1 MLLDRPLAFVD
12 LETTGGMAT
21 HDRITEIAIITFDGQ
36 TTTSW
41 SQLVNPET
49 RIPVQI
55 ERITGISNAM
65 VADAPRFSDIA
76 QEVFQRLENHLF
88 IAHNVRFDYGFLKN
102 EFKRVG
108 IDFRSPVLC
117 TVKLSRKLYPQY
129 PRHSLDSLIERHGL
143 VVTDRHRALAD
154 TQAIFDFWQLVHGTF
169 PAAQMTAVLKELT
182 GRPSLPSHL
191 DADLV
196 DTLPEGHGVYLFYG
210 ENQLPIYVGKSK
222 SIRQRVLSHFSGDH
236 ASGKEMSISQQVRRI
251 DWIECAGEIESLLTE
266 ARLVKELQPTLNQQL
281 RRSRDFCSWQ
291 LVDQGIGLWQPNLV
305 YAKDLDLGRQAHLY
319 GLFKTAREAKDTL
332 VNIAKAEGLCTVT
345 LGLEKGTLGKPCFA
359 YQLKR
364 CKGACAGKETHLQHS
379 IRLMEVLG
387 KLKLHAWKFP
397 GPALLPEGD
406 VWHVIDAWCYLGT
419 ARTEDEVWSLLET
432 GIPSFDRD
440 TYRILVKHE
449 NKMRSIKGKSANK
462 NWAVLER
469 HKVFI

>member
-1 MLLDRPLAFVD
+1 MTALLERPLAFVD

-21 HDRITEIAIITFDGQ
+21 RDRITEIAIITWDGE
-36 TTTSW
+36 TSASW

-55 ERITGISNAM
+55 ERITGISNDM
-65 VADAPRFSDIA
+65 VADAPLFADIA
-76 QEVFQRLENHLF
+76 NEVLGRLENHLF

-102 EFKRVG
+102 EFKRAG

-129 PRHSLDSLIERHGL
+129 HRHNLDSLIERLGL

-154 TQAIFDFWQLVHGTF
+154 TQAIFDFWQLVHRSF
-169 PAAQMTAVLKELT
+169 PSEQLTAVLKELT

-236 ASGKEMSISQQVRRI
+236 SSGKEMSISQQVRRI

-266 ARLVKELQPTLNQQL
+266 ARLVKELQPTLNRQL
-281 RRSRDFCSWQ
+281 RRSSEFCSWQ
-291 LVDQGIGLWQPNLV
+291 LVDQGNGLWQPKLV
-305 YAKDLDLGRQAHLY
+305 YARELDLGRQEHLY
-319 GLFKTAREAKDTL
+319 GLFKTAKEAKDTL
-332 VNIAKAEGLCTVT
+332 INIAKDRGLCTVT
-345 LGLEKGTLGKPCFA
+345 LGLEKGVLGKPCFA

-364 CKGACAGKETHLQHS
+364 CKGACVGDETILQHS
-379 IRLMEVLG
+379 MRLMEVLSN
-387 KLKLHAWKFP
+387 LKLHAWKFP
-397 GPALLPEGD
+397 GPAILPEGD

-432 GIPSFDRD
+432 GNPRFDRD

-449 NKMRSIKGKSANK
+449 KKMRGIKARSS
-462 NWAVLER
+462 R
-469 HKVFI
+469 TC